1 MTLNPFTSEILKR
14 AEPMPNN
21 PVPPDIDRKL
31 FFKALSMH
39 LTKNT
44 LAHKNVS
51 LLIID
56 IRNFKRFNSTFGFPC
71 GDQIIHDT
79 YQRLCQISMHK
90 DCVMRI
96 GNNEFAFILPGL
108 DNPVLAGL
116 AINRILKEMEK
127 PFTWF
132 DMTFKI
138 DIHIGAVAVMGNAL
152 SSQAMLLKAE
162 NALQKAKLQQLPFF
176 VDSSAENHEEPY
188 NWRMEKDLL
197 DALEQNRLEL
207 YYQPK
212 ISLKTGKPEHA
223 EALLRWHS
231 PEHGQIPPDQ
241 IIPIL
246 ERAGKM
252 MLLSK
257 WLINTA
263 LRQANDWPREQGIIG
278 VAINIPANIIHD
290 RTLRDIVEDAIKIWG
305 IKPELLTLEITESAV
320 IQDQQSSYNN
330 LSHLKQAGI
339 KISIDD
345 FGTGY
350 SSLEYFKSI
359 PADELKIDKSF
370 VLNVL
375 KKVADKNIVQLI
387 IDLAHKFDLN
397 VVAEGIEE
405 KETLELL
412 RTLDCDFA
420 QGYHIAR
427 PMSQT
432 KFIAWLNEFST
443 QN

>member
-1 MTLNPFTSEILKR
+1 
-14 AEPMPNN
+14 
-21 PVPPDIDRKL
+21 
-31 FFKALSMH
+31 
-39 LTKNT
+39 
-44 LAHKNVS
+44 
-51 LLIID
+51 
-56 IRNFKRFNSTFGFPC
+56 
-71 GDQIIHDT
+71 
-79 YQRLCQISMHK
+79 
-90 DCVMRI
+90 
-96 GNNEFAFILPGL
+96 
-108 DNPVLAGL
+108 
-116 AINRILKEMEK
+116 
-127 PFTWF
+127 
-132 DMTFKI
+132 MTFKI